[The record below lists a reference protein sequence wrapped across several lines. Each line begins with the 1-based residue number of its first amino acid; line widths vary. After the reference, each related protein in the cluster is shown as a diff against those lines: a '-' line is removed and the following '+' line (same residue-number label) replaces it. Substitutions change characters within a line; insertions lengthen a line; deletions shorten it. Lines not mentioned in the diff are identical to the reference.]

1 MVCMLGIQIMSGK
14 KNLKTG
20 PLSEETKQKISN
32 ANKGKKRTIE
42 TRNKMSV
49 AKKLYWKNISEKKS
63 N

>member
-1 MVCMLGIQIMSGK
+1 MSGK